1 MSNGT
6 SAVMGEETTSGTDS
20 VLAYGKDTLLSV
32 EAGIAGVGTWTWE
45 ALHERP
51 YAGVVIGGG
60 LGFGAAVLL
69 GVAELAVTV
78 LTAYA
83 GYRILAY
90 DESLAEA
97 FEKSLMF
104 RSGELLEEIE
114 EEKKEG
120 EQQGQETQA
129 TEKKVGQ
136 STVAAA
142 ERPGSRSAS
151 KSARSRKTQ

>member
-6 SAVMGEETTSGTDS
+6 NAAMGQETTSGSGS
-20 VLAYGKDTLLSV
+20 VVDYGKDVLLSV
-32 EAGIAGVGTWTWE
+32 EAGLAGIGSWTWE

-51 YAGVVIGGG
+51 YTGVVIGGG

-69 GVAELAVTV
+69 GVAELAVSV

-83 GYRILAY
+83 GYRVLAY
-90 DESLAEA
+90 NESLAEA

-114 EEKKEG
+114 EEEKEEEKKE
-120 EQQGQETQA
+120 QETQA
-129 TEKKVGQ
+129 AGKKVRQ
-136 STVAAA
+136 STATTAA
-142 ERPGSRSAS
+142 RPVGRPAS
-151 KSARSRKTQ
+151 KPARNRKA

>member
-6 SAVMGEETTSGTDS
+6 NAAMGAETTSGTGS
-20 VLAYGKDTLLSV
+20 VFSYGKDALLSV
-32 EAGIAGVGTWTWE
+32 EAGIAGAGTWTWE
-45 ALHERP
+45 ALRERP

-90 DESLAEA
+90 NETLVEA

-114 EEKKEG
+114 EEKKER
-120 EQQGQETQA
+120 EQEEQEPGL
-129 TEKKVGQ
+129 TEKRVRQ
-136 STVAAA
+136 STAATV

-151 KSARSRKTQ
+151 KPARNRKA